1 MPPLESQALEAGP
14 TSQDMGT
21 HRKGLIRI
29 MCSPRTQ
36 THDLESRKGFLP
48 VPEGSHGHEVEE
60 EGRPGVRIALFR
72 TQSGPVPQEFTH
84 EGEALA
90 DASWQP

>member
-36 THDLESRKGFLP
+36 THDLESRKGFQSQR
-48 VPEGSHGHEVEE
+48 EAMDMRWRKRA
-60 EGRPGVRIALFR
+60 GR
-72 TQSGPVPQEFTH
+72 E
-84 EGEALA
+84 
-90 DASWQP
+90 